1 MSLRFRLSII
11 ICLLFL
17 TSMLLGVGMLI
28 LTAKQRVAK
37 EVSATATLTYQLLE
51 ALLPNIV
58 DTASNPDHA
67 FLLQQLR
74 SLEETRH
81 IQISISGPGHT
92 PMPAPFLQEIAAPDW
107 FIRMVETEAQE
118 FSRPLDSFSGSTITI
133 RTDQSDEIVEVWQE
147 TRTFMLSLLLVL
159 LLLNGILYLIIGR
172 WFKPVNTI
180 LGNLDRIEHGEF
192 GGPLPSKALPE
203 LLVIAER
210 IRKLGEVL
218 QVSQEDNARLTR
230 QSLVIQEEERRY
242 LAQELHDEMGQSI
255 SAIKAIAF
263 SIAERNN
270 EDAMSREG
278 ALRIG
283 NISNHVRDHIS
294 SMMRRLRP
302 VVLDELGLVPALE
315 HMVDEWNRNHG
326 NCFCSLRTS
335 GNCNRISNE
344 QQIHLYRIVQEALTN
359 VAAHSG
365 AENVEINLDADSSLL
380 LQITDDG
387 KGFDSSSRSVG
398 MGLSG
403 MAERARALNGNW
415 SLDTQPGAGV
425 TIRLTF
431 PLDEQSSP

>member
-17 TSMLLGVGMLI
+17 TSMLLGVGMLV

-51 ALLPNIV
+51 ALLPKDV
-58 DTASNPDHA
+58 DAASNPDHA

-81 IQISISGPGHT
+81 MQISISGPEH
-92 PMPAPFLQEIAAPDW
+92 APVLSPSRQEIAAPGW
-107 FIRMVETEAQE
+107 FIRLVETEALE
-118 FSRPLDSFSGSTITI
+118 FSRPLDPASGATITI
-133 RTDQSDEIVEVWQE
+133 RADQSDEIVEVWQE
-147 TRTFMLSLLLVL
+147 TRTFMFSLLLVL
-159 LLLNGILYLIIGR
+159 LLLNGILFLIIGR

-180 LGNLDRIEHGEF
+180 LENLDRVEHGEF
-192 GGPLPSKALPE
+192 GGPLPAKALPE

-210 IRKLGEVL
+210 IHKLGEVL
-218 QVSQEDNARLTR
+218 QSSMEDNARLTR
-230 QSLVIQEEERRY
+230 QSLVIQEEERRH

-263 SIAERNN
+263 SIAERNS

-283 NISNHVRDHIS
+283 NISNHVRDHIR
-294 SMMRRLRP
+294 SMMHRLRP

-315 HMVDEWNRNHG
+315 LMVDEWNRNHG

-335 GNCNRISNE
+335 GDCSRINNE

-365 AENVEINLDADSSLL
+365 AENVEISLDADNSLQ

-387 KGFDSSSRSVG
+387 RGFDPGTRNLG

-403 MAERARALNGNW
+403 MQERARALQGSW
-415 SLDTQPGAGV
+415 TLDTGAGV

-431 PLDEQSSP
+431 PLDTRVVP